1 MKKFIAFTTCLFA
14 AVLLFAQPQGKPSD
28 EQRKKEWE
36 RIQAEK
42 IAFITQEL
50 DLTPEEAQ
58 VFWPVYNQ
66 CWKEAHAA
74 NKTMRAAFGE
84 FRDKKAD
91 ELSDKELEKKVDAYV
106 QAYKAANQV
115 LSDWYPKF
123 KQVLPIRKVAKLY
136 QAEEAFQQRMINNL
150 RKHPQQH
157 PKQGSVFK
165 EGRERDKE
173 KNKQE

>member
-1 MKKFIAFTTCLFA
+1 MKKLISILLTVSIAA
-14 AVLLFAQPQGKPSD
+14 AVFAQPQGKSSE

-36 RIQAEK
+36 RIQSEK

-74 NKTMRAAFGE
+74 NKQMREAFGE
-84 FRDKKAD
+84 FRGKKAD

-106 QAYKAANQV
+106 QAYKASNQV

-150 RKHPQQH
+150 RKPHPQR
-157 PKQGSVFK
+157 PKK
-165 EGRERDKE
+165 EE
-173 KNKQE
+173 

>member
-1 MKKFIAFTTCLFA
+1 MKKFIALTTCLFA
-14 AVLLFAQPQGKPSD
+14 AVLLFAQPQKQN
-28 EQRKKEWE
+28 EERRQKEWE
-36 RIQAEK
+36 RLQSEK
-42 IAFITQEL
+42 IAFITAEL

-66 CWKEAHAA
+66 CWKEARAA
-74 NKTMRAAFGE
+74 NKTMREAFGE
-84 FRDKKAD
+84 FRGKKGD

-106 QAYKAANQV
+106 QAYKASNQI

-150 RKHPQQH
+150 RRQQH
-157 PKQGSVFK
+157 PQRSQK
-165 EGRERDKE
+165 DK
-173 KNKQE
+173 